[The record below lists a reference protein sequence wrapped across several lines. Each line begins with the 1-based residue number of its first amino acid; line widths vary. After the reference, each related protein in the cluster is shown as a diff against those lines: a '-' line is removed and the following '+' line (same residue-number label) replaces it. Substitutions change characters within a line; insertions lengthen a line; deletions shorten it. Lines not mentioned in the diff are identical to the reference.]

1 MSKTR
6 RVIWLVSYPKSGNT
20 WFRFILFY
28 LNHGRRPED
37 SVELDRFM
45 NSRMPPP
52 KGYPR
57 YMKSHA
63 TPDKLRRY
71 FKKSIGVVYIYRH
84 PLDVLQST
92 LNYALLIGEI
102 SEAEKDAWVD
112 TYIEAEGHPVWFAEP
127 HNAGTWIE
135 NVTSWMDETE
145 LPVHYISYEEVLTN
159 PRKSIEAVARF
170 LGIPADDKLLDECV
184 EATRFDELK
193 AFEGRELDSAKEIG
207 RPLGRFS
214 AGRRVEAH
222 TNLGVRF
229 FNKGKAGSWK
239 TAISHDAAQRA
250 WKRFSDA
257 ATRLGYKFEA

>member
-1 MSKTR
+1 MSIAR

-28 LNHGRRPED
+28 LNHGRQPED

-52 KGYPR
+52 DGQPR

-63 TPDKLRRY
+63 TPEKLRRY
-71 FKKSIGVVYIYRH
+71 FKKSIGAIYIYRH

-92 LNYALLIGEI
+92 LNYALLTGEI

-112 TYIEAEGHPVWFAEP
+112 TYIETEGHPVWLPDP

-135 NVTSWMDETE
+135 NVTSWLNETE
-145 LPVHYISYEEVLTN
+145 LPIHYVSYEDTLAN
-159 PRKSIEAVARF
+159 PRKAIEDVARF
-170 LGIPADDKLLDECV
+170 LNIPVDEKLLDECV
-184 EATRFDELK
+184 EATRFEELK
-193 AFEGRELDSAKEIG
+193 AFEGRELDAAKEVG
-207 RPLGRFS
+207 KPLGRFS

-229 FNKGKAGSWK
+229 FNKGTAGSWRS
-239 TAISHDAAQRA
+239 AISRDAAERA
-250 WKRFSDA
+250 WERFSEV
-257 ATRLGYKFEA
+257 ATRLGYKFDE